1 MILFLAVKSPGNF
14 AELLVLRLPVRLEC
28 PPNSE
33 SIREQERS
41 GLKMIVV
48 VHSRMKNDNV
58 RALFGAG

>member
-33 SIREQERS
+33 SIREEERS
-41 GLKMIVV
+41 GLKIITVI
-48 VHSRMKNDNV
+48 HSRMKNDNI
-58 RALFGAG
+58 GAVFRPG